1 MSRRPRRKP
10 EETYHHGD
18 LRRAL
23 VAEALRVVERRG
35 LEELSLR
42 ALARALGVSPRAP
55 YRHFATKE
63 DLLAAVA
70 AEGFRMSAAFTASR
84 IAKATGPAAQLQSA
98 VEAYV
103 LFAVDHPAAFRV
115 MYAPYAAV
123 RESAPELLA
132 ARGEGHAVMMGLI
145 RDCQDVGALRAGDP
159 MQLGLALWSTMHG
172 LAVLLVEGQLGRF
185 DRPAPAAKLAT
196 LVARLLIEGLRRRP
210 SREETSAAFVALEGS
225 SAAAPATSPRAARSR
240 R

>member
-1 MSRRPRRKP
+1 MQCILPALTMSRRPRRKP

-23 VAEALRVVERRG
+23 VAEALRSVERRG
-35 LEELSLR
+35 IEELSLR

-70 AEGFRMSAAFTASR
+70 AEGFRISAAFTASR
-84 IAKATGPAAQLQSA
+84 VANATGPVARLQSA
-98 VEAYV
+98 VEAHV

-115 MYAPYAAV
+115 MYAPYEAV

-132 ARGEGHAVMMGLI
+132 ARAAGHAAMMALI
-145 RDCQDVGALRAGDP
+145 RECQGAGALRAGDP
-159 MQLGLALWSTMHG
+159 MQLALALWSTMHG

-185 DRPAPAAKLAT
+185 DRPVDAAKLAS
-196 LVARLLIEGLRRRP
+196 LVTRLLFEGLLRR
-210 SREETSAAFVALEGS
+210 
-225 SAAAPATSPRAARSR
+225 
-240 R
+240 

>member
-23 VAEALRVVERRG
+23 VTEALRVVERRG

-70 AEGFRMSAAFTASR
+70 AEGFRMAAAFTSER
-84 IAKATGPAAQLQSA
+84 LAKAKPKDPVARLQGA
-98 VEAYV
+98 VEAHV

-123 RESAPELLA
+123 SESAPELLA
-132 ARGEGHAVMMGLI
+132 ARAEGHAAMMGLI
-145 RDCQDVGALRAGDP
+145 RECQDAGALRAGDP
-159 MQLGLALWSTMHG
+159 MQLALALWSTMHG

-185 DRPAPAAKLAT
+185 DRPVEASKFAA
-196 LVARLLIEGLRRRP
+196 LVTRLVFEGLLRR
-210 SREETSAAFVALEGS
+210 
-225 SAAAPATSPRAARSR
+225 
-240 R
+240 

>member
-1 MSRRPRRKP
+1 VPLGDPDVVHVRYVRHADALEAAVSRRPRRKP

-23 VAEALRVVERRG
+23 VAEALRAVERRG
-35 LEELSLR
+35 LDELSLR

-70 AEGFRMSAAFTASR
+70 AEGLRKSATFTAAR
-84 IAKATGPAAQLQSA
+84 LATAADAADPIARLRSA

-103 LFAVDHPAAFRV
+103 LFAADHPAAFRI

-123 RESAPELLA
+123 HESAPELVE
-132 ARGEGHAVMMGLI
+132 ARAEGHAAMMGLI
-145 RDCQDVGALRAGDP
+145 RDAQSAGALREGDP
-159 MQLGLALWSTMHG
+159 MQLGLALWSAMHG

-185 DRPAPAAKLAT
+185 DRPVDAAKLAA
-196 LVARLLIEGLRRRP
+196 LVGRLVLEGLLRR
-210 SREETSAAFVALEGS
+210 
-225 SAAAPATSPRAARSR
+225 
-240 R
+240 